1 MKTEIRR
8 TQSADAETAYGL
20 TKELMIHHNAL
31 DIFTLTCERF
41 KEMLENRELYSFIAY
56 DDNQPIGVMNFFFKV
71 TTFTGRKILYI
82 EDLFVREASR
92 RKSVGRLFIE
102 KAKSIAKE
110 LDCEE
115 IELKCAEWNENSAAL
130 YEKNNFTNDKSWK
143 IFTLDNT
150 KF

>member
-1 MKTEIRR
+1 
-8 TQSADAETAYGL
+8 
-20 TKELMIHHNAL
+20 
-31 DIFTLTCERF
+31 
-41 KEMLENRELYSFIAY
+41 MLENRELYSFIAY

-92 RKSVGRLFIE
+92 GKSVGRLFIE

-115 IELKCAEWNENSAAL
+115 IELKCAEWNENSAAF